1 MAAALIPLLTSVL
14 PGILEKIIPD
24 KNAAAKAQ
32 AEIIDKVTDMTAKT
46 DAAQAEIN
54 KIEAGSDSL
63 FVSGWRPAVG
73 WLCVAA
79 MAYTYIL
86 VPVGMYVGFLIGKPI
101 PKPPVL
107 DGNLWELTFALL
119 GLSGIR
125 TFEKVKGVAR

>member
-14 PGILEKIIPD
+14 PNILDKVIPD
-24 KNAAAKAQ
+24 KNAAARAQ
-32 AEIIDKVTDMTAKT
+32 AEILDKVTDLTAKADT
-46 DAAQAEIN
+46 AQAEIN
-54 KIEAGSDSL
+54 KIEAGHANL

-107 DGNLWELTFALL
+107 DGNLWELTFAML